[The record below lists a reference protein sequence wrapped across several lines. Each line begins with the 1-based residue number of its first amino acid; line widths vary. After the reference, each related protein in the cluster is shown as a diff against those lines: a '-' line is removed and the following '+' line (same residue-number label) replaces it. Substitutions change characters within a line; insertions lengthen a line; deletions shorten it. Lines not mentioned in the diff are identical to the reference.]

1 VYNLHKVDEYFNKVV
16 ELLEKIKSTEIENV
30 EKAADAMVQ
39 AILQNRLI
47 HVFGT
52 GGHSDLGAREMFWR
66 AGGLA
71 PVNAILDPGISLEH
85 GARRA
90 TSVERTPGYAQAVLK
105 QYPLEKGDVIIITN
119 PWGINSVTIDAAM
132 EAKRLGL
139 TVIANTSPGFSKSVP
154 PDHPARHP
162 SKRNLCDIADIV
174 IDNHMPFTDAVV
186 EIEGL
191 DQKVSPV
198 STILTAFI
206 LNSIVALVAEKLMK
220 KGVTPPVWMSGNIP
234 GGDERNK
241 EYFEKYRGK
250 IKHLW

>member
-1 VYNLHKVDEYFNKVV
+1 MINLDKVDEYFSKIV
-16 ELLEKIKSTEIENV
+16 ELLEKIKSTEKSNMK
-30 EKAADAMVQ
+30 KAADAIAE

-47 HVFGT
+47 HIFGT
-52 GGHSDLGAREMFWR
+52 GGHSDIGAREMFWR
-66 AGGLA
+66 AGGLV
-71 PVNAILDPGISLEH
+71 PMNPILEPSLEH

-90 TSVERTPGYAQAVLK
+90 TSIERTPGYAQAVLK
-105 QYPLEKGDVIIITN
+105 QYPLEKGDIIIVTN
-119 PWGINSVTIDAAM
+119 PWGINSLTIDAAM

-139 TVIANTSPGFSKSVP
+139 TVIANTSSRFSKSVP

-162 SKRNLCDIADIV
+162 SKKNLCDIADIV
-174 IDNHMPFTDAVV
+174 IDNYMPFTDAVV
-186 EIEGL
+186 EVDGL

-198 STILTAFI
+198 STILTAFV

-220 KGVTPPVWMSGNIP
+220 KGVTPPIWTSGNIP

>member
-1 VYNLHKVDEYFNKVV
+1 MNDLDKVDEYFSKVV
-16 ELLEKIKSTEIENV
+16 ELLEKIKSTEKENM

-39 AILQNRLI
+39 AISQNRLI
-47 HVFGT
+47 HIFGT
-52 GGHSDLGAREMFWR
+52 GGHSDIGAREMFSR

-71 PVNAILDPGISLEH
+71 PIDPILEPSLEH
-85 GARRA
+85 GALR
-90 TSVERTPGYAQAVLK
+90 SGSMERTPGYAQAVLK
-105 QYPLEKGDVIIITN
+105 QYPLERGDVIIITN
-119 PWGINSVTIDAAM
+119 AYGINSLTIDAAM

-139 TVIANTSPGFSKSVP
+139 TVIANTSPGFSKAVP

-198 STILTAFI
+198 STILTAFA
-206 LNSIVALVAEKLMK
+206 LNSIVALVADKLKK